1 MDSLLAN
8 YASDGDD
15 DEGVDD
21 DKASDGDAP
30 AAKSL
35 QLPLTKPSSSLFSSS
50 LPPPKSSAALLSSS
64 LFSSLP
70 APKSISSTPSSAP
83 QNPSRPKSVHLGGVD
98 GEEEEEEE
106 GGILTAGT
114 PSSTPF
120 RAQSSMFSA
129 LPPPKPS
136 SYSRRKA
143 SHVEAENGEEEEK
156 GGIFTADMPSS
167 TPVMAQKSMFS
178 ALPPPKDSSSTS
190 LFSSIPPPKS
200 EQPNPQKITNPPS
213 SDRNPKRVVQ
223 FKLPLN
229 PSMLKS
235 RDFDDDDDDEEDKE
249 RRSVKDSF
257 SVATKASSSVSSMLP
272 APKNTFGL
280 ARSAAS
286 ASSRRSIVEADVP
299 AGEHGGTSSVQESFG
314 FGDSG
319 SYHGGLVG
327 APPETGTDGSG
338 DLGFPGSTND
348 VGWDPSGVEGTIY
361 SGFDDSSAAAY
372 WDPSYGGAVNYESYE
387 GNWSEGTAA
396 VVSEAPDMTK
406 IAGKRGRN
414 DIPTEIVEVKQDE
427 LMKNRPRQDQSKLTG
442 IAFGPSY
449 QPASSAKGK
458 PSKLHKRKH
467 QIGSLYFDMKQK
479 EMELAER
486 RAKGLLTK
494 AETHAKY
501 GW

>member
-21 DKASDGDAP
+21 EKVSDGDAP

-35 QLPLTKPSSSLFSSS
+35 QLPPPKLSSSPFSSS
-50 LPPPKSSAALLSSS
+50 LPPPKSSAALKPSSS

-70 APKSISSTPSSAP
+70 APKSISSTPSSAS
-83 QNPSRPKSVHLGGVD
+83 QKPSRPKSVHLDVVD
-98 GEEEEEEE
+98 GEEEVEEE
-106 GGILTAGT
+106 GGFFTAGT

-120 RAQSSMFSA
+120 RAQSSIFSA

-143 SHVEAENGEEEEK
+143 SHVGAENGEEEEK

-200 EQPNPQKITNPPS
+200 EQPNPQKSTNPPS
-213 SDRNPKRVVQ
+213 SARNPKRVVQ

-235 RDFDDDDDDEEDKE
+235 RDFDDDDDDDEEDKE

-257 SVATKASSSVSSMLP
+257 PVATKASSSVSSMLP

-299 AGEHGGTSSVQESFG
+299 AGEQGGTSSVQESFG
-314 FGDSG
+314 FEDSG

-327 APPETGTDGSG
+327 APPETVTDGPG

-361 SGFDDSSAAAY
+361 PGFADSSAAAY

-396 VVSEAPDMTK
+396 VVSEAPGMTR

-427 LMKNRPRQDQSKLTG
+427 LMKNRPRQDQTKLTG

-449 QPASSAKGK
+449 QV
-458 PSKLHKRKH
+458 
-467 QIGSLYFDMKQK
+467 
-479 EMELAER
+479 
-486 RAKGLLTK
+486 
-494 AETHAKY
+494 
-501 GW
+501 